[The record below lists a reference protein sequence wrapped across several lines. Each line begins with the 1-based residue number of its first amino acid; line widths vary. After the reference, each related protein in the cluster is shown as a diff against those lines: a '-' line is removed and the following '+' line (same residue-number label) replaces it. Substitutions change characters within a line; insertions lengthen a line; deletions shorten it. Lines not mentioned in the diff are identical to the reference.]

1 MWETENGELIPT
13 DHLQLDI
20 EGPIVDCC
28 WNKKFNIVAL
38 CGYVKECPIFIYG
51 SKMKQTDPQIIL
63 ALMEK
68 RE

>member
-51 SKMKQTDPQIIL
+51 SKMK
-63 ALMEK
+63 
-68 RE
+68 